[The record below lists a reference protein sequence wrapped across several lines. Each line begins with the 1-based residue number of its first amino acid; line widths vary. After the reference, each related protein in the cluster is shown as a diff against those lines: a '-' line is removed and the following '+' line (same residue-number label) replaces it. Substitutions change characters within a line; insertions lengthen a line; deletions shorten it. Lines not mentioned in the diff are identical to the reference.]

1 MNAPPIAA
9 EAVFA
14 GGCFWGIEHLFAHL
28 PGVLEARSGYAGGHV
43 ENPTY
48 EQVCTGRTGHAEA
61 VRIIYD
67 PSRTSYEELARRF
80 FEFHDPTQLDRQG
93 PDIGPQYRSTAFYAN
108 DEEKR
113 IVTRLIA
120 LLSERG
126 CKVATTQEPLGV
138 FYPAED
144 YHQHYLDRHP
154 DRFCHLP
161 VKRFG

>member
-1 MNAPPIAA
+1 MNAPPITA

-14 GGCFWGIEHLFAHL
+14 GGCFWGIEHLFARL
-28 PGVLEARSGYAGGHV
+28 PGVLEARSGYAGGHA

-67 PSRTSYEELARRF
+67 PIRTSYEELARRF
-80 FEFHDPTQLDRQG
+80 FEFHDPTQLNRQG
-93 PDIGPQYRSTAFYAN
+93 PDIGPQYRSAAFYAN
-108 DEEKR
+108 DKER
-113 IVTRLIA
+113 GIVTRLIS

-126 CKVATTQEPLGV
+126 YKVVTTQEPLGV

-144 YHQHYLDRHP
+144 YHQGYLDRHP
-154 DRFCHLP
+154 EYFCHLP